1 MAISLLLLFL
11 TTNNNTRGN
20 VIDFDIFQ
28 HKKERNHL
36 LVDRVMF
43 LWNWWWISRC
53 GHPLQLKLL
62 TDQDTWDACVGA
74 GIFCFNFSPSLVWP
88 FSAPICRLFIG
99 FFLPLLA
106 FPGHHGQPR
115 PLLSDCG
122 SRPSQWF
129 HQPILHIHHS
139 FTGGEDKGRGRRK
152 MILAAVM
159 LLEMLVTRGT
169 SQKSSWR
176 TGRLLWRLR
185 KTICEEPLR
194 FSAQYV
200 LQKF

>member
-1 MAISLLLLFL
+1 MLYIVQP
-11 TTNNNTRGN
+11 RGN

-28 HKKERNHL
+28 RKRERNHL

-43 LWNWWWISRC
+43 LWNWLWISRC
-53 GHPLQLKLL
+53 GQSLQLKLL

-74 GIFCFNFSPSLVWP
+74 GIFSFDSSPSLVWP

-122 SRPSQWF
+122 IRPSQWF
-129 HQPILHIHHS
+129 HQPTLHHS
-139 FTGGEDKGRGRRK
+139 LLFHRRWRQRQGAKNDDICSGDAARDVGYKRHFSKEQLEDWKTP
-152 MILAAVM
+152 
-159 LLEMLVTRGT
+159 LEIEKDNMWGACT
-169 SQKSSWR
+169 
-176 TGRLLWRLR
+176 
-185 KTICEEPLR
+185 